1 MEINIEEL
9 QEQLNES
16 KAIEP
21 PKSMKEL
28 LDRIYQAG
36 ELWRSENKYL
46 VNEGKKNEKT
56 VIPLPSIFTVAKE
69 LSKIVTFTFITK
81 SNTADNS
88 LLYLYNL
95 DEGIYTASADE
106 FNVLCKTFDSRIKPN
121 DWKQIKMMVRTMTK
135 IRKPL
140 ELSLIHIY

>member
-69 LSKIVTFTFITK
+69 L
-81 SNTADNS
+81 
-88 LLYLYNL
+88 
-95 DEGIYTASADE
+95 
-106 FNVLCKTFDSRIKPN
+106 
-121 DWKQIKMMVRTMTK
+121 
-135 IRKPL
+135 
-140 ELSLIHIY
+140 

>member
-1 MEINIEEL
+1 MAININEL
-9 QEQLNES
+9 QEKLDES

-36 ELWRSENKYL
+36 ELWREEHAETVS
-46 VNEGKKNEKT
+46 KKKDGLG
-56 VIPLPSIFTVAKE
+56 VKIPLPPIHTVAKE

-81 SNTADNS
+81 SNTPDNS

-95 DEGIYTASADE
+95 DEGIYTASTD
-106 FNVLCKTFDSRIKPN
+106 
-121 DWKQIKMMVRTMTK
+121 
-135 IRKPL
+135 
-140 ELSLIHIY
+140 